1 MVIPLIVPEENEE
14 VPTSESVSVGKG
26 AGTSGAVVEVGGL
39 PLMQVVLLEAL
50 VPL

>member
-14 VPTSESVSVGKG
+14 VPTSESVGAGKG
-26 AGTSGAVVEVGGL
+26 AGTSGAMVEAGGM
-39 PLMQVVLLEAL
+39 PWMQVVLLEAP